1 MVSVM
6 NFALLC
12 IYFHQFWENP
22 HMQQQQKKQ
31 NNKSWLCNSQGLCTI
46 ACVCV
51 YTWHVQCD
59 RYSCMFHQSVTVKLR
74 AQSDL
79 MNHMQSYTTI
89 LKILSFTMSCLKA
102 HFVNRFLWDRL
113 TEQLL

>member
-1 MVSVM
+1 
-6 NFALLC
+6 
-12 IYFHQFWENP
+12 
-22 HMQQQQKKQ
+22 MQQQQKKQ

-51 YTWHVQCD
+51 CVCVHIHIHIQCD

-89 LKILSFTMSCLKA
+89 LKILSFTMSCLK
-102 HFVNRFLWDRL
+102 V
-113 TEQLL
+113 